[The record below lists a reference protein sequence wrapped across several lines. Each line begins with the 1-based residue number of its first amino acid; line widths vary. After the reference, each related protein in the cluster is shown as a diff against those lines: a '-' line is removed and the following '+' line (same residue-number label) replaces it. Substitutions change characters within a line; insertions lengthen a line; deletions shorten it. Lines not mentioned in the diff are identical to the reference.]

1 MKKRLLLLFIIQSSL
16 FTAFS
21 QDQHLVDSL
30 ITKFNALQAEKKELR
45 NDNAS
50 INDSITANILYALSK
65 AYWGNNPDKAMDY
78 ANQCLTLSEQIGYK
92 KGIGNAYN
100 SMGAVNNTKGNYSIG
115 LEFQKKALK
124 IKEEIN
130 DKKGISDSYNTI
142 GNIYQ
147 NQGKYPE
154 ALKNHIAS
162 LKIREAIGDKQGISA
177 SYNNIGLVYTSQENY
192 PDAMKNHFSSLKISE
207 EIGDKEGISASYNN
221 IGLIYWHQGNY
232 PEALKN
238 NFASLKIKEEIGDKQ
253 GVASSYNNIGA
264 IYCDNLSKYPEA
276 LKNFFASLKIR
287 EEIGDKNGI
296 ATSYGNIGVTY
307 TREKKYKEASE
318 YFKKGLTLAKEIG
331 SLEMIKSNY
340 NHLAIL
346 DSTQG
351 NFNKALEHYKLFII
365 MRDSLNNNENTKK
378 TVALQMNYE
387 FNKKQVADSIK
398 STEEKKVIKAE
409 LKQEQTKSYA
419 LYGGLA
425 LMILVASVFF
435 KQRNKIG
442 KEKKRS
448 DDLLLNILPAEVAEE
463 LKATGAAEAKQFDNV
478 SVLFTDFV
486 GFTNISE
493 RLSPKELVKEIHLC
507 FTAFDEII
515 ERNGLEKIKTIGD
528 AYLAV
533 CGMPMEDKDH
543 AKNTVKTAIEIMAFM
558 NSRKSEITNSKSEIL
573 HIRIGINSGP
583 VVAGIVGVKKFAYDI
598 WGDTVNTAARMEQHS
613 QNGKINISG
622 STYELV
628 KNDFKCEQR
637 GKIEAKNKGEVDM
650 YFVSE
655 QI

>member
-1 MKKRLLLLFIIQSSL
+1 M
-16 FTAFS
+16 
-21 QDQHLVDSL
+21 
-30 ITKFNALQAEKKELR
+30 QAEKKELR
-45 NDNAS
+45 NDNPS
-50 INDSITANILYALSK
+50 MNDTTEANILNKLAQSYSS
-65 AYWGNNPDKAMDY
+65 NNPDKAMEY
-78 ANQCLTLSEQIGYK
+78 ANQCLSLSEQIGYK
-92 KGIGNAYN
+92 KGISNAYN
-100 SMGAVNNTKGNYSIG
+100 SMGNINIYKGDNLLA
-115 LEFQKKALK
+115 LEFFKKSLT
-124 IKEEIN
+124 IREEIA
-130 DKKGISDSYNTI
+130 DKKGIVDSYI
-142 GNIYQ
+142 GIGTVNY
-147 NQGKYPE
+147 NQGNYLE
-154 ALKNHIAS
+154 ALKNYFVS
-162 LKIREAIGDKQGISA
+162 LKEVEENGDKAGMA
-177 SYNNIGLVYTSQENY
+177 MCYNNMALVYQ
-192 PDAMKNHFSSLKISE
+192 
-207 EIGDKEGISASYNN
+207 
-221 IGLIYWHQGNY
+221 HQGNY

-238 NFASLKIKEEIGDKQ
+238 YSASLKICEERGNKNGLANSYNNIGIVYENQGNYPEALKSYFASLKISKEIGFKRTIGACYTNLGSIYYKQGNYPEAMKYNLAGLKTFEEIGQKD
-253 GVASSYNNIGA
+253 GITICYTNIGEV
-264 IYCDNLSKYPEA
+264 Y
-276 LKNFFASLKIR
+276 LK
-287 EEIGDKNGI
+287 
-296 ATSYGNIGVTY
+296 
-307 TREKKYKEASE
+307 EKKFKEASE
-318 YFKKGLTLAKEIG
+318 YLNKGLLLSKEMGGLDNIV
-331 SLEMIKSNY
+331 EIY
-340 NHLAIL
+340 NNLTKL
-346 DSTQG
+346 DSAQG
-351 NFNKALEHYKLFII
+351 NFNKALEHYKLFIA

-387 FNKKQVADSIK
+387 FNKKQAADSIK

-425 LMILVASVFF
+425 LMVLVAFVFF

-442 KEKKRS
+442 IEKKRS

-486 GFTNISE
+486 GFTSISE
-493 RLSPKELVKEIHLC
+493 RLSPKELVKEIHQC

-543 AKNTVKTAIEIMAFM
+543 AKKAVKAAIEIMDFINKRM
-558 NSRKSEITNSKSEIL
+558 VEGGKFN
-573 HIRIGINSGP
+573 IRIGINSGP
-583 VVAGIVGVKKFAYDI
+583 LVAGIVGVKKFAYDI

-655 QI
+655 QLSVNS